1 MSNVRSSCFLLTTK
15 NANIA
20 LFFVSQTLGVLW
32 SLFGGYVPLASENI
46 YPIIVYSVAN
56 YRPHLVP
63 FCTTTTLPPPP
74 LVLKS
79 SGHLL
84 DC

>member
-20 LFFVSQTLGVLW
+20 LFFVCPKPRGVLW
-32 SLFGGYVPLASENI
+32 SLFGGYVPLASENT

-63 FCTTTTLPPPP
+63 FCTTTPLPPP